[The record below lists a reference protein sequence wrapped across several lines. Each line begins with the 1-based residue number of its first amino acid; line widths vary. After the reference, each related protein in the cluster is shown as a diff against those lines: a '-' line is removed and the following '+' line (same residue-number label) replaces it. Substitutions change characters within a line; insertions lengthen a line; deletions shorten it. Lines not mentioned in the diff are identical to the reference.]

1 MKFILLTFISLF
13 GIATTAHADVW
24 MWIDARGESHFVNTQ
39 TPIYAWV
46 DSSGRVHYSDTPD
59 RNSAISVKFVWY
71 SPGTLQ
77 DQEQAT
83 AKSES
88 GGAGRA
94 GETEAEREERER
106 AQAYYCKRATEVYE
120 SYLHAPQLYRTTK
133 SGKREYLSKQEKA
146 ETIAETRAQ
155 KDEFCQ

>member
-1 MKFILLTFISLF
+1 MKLILFTFISLL
-13 GIATTAHADVW
+13 GITITAHADVW
-24 MWIDARGESHFVNTQ
+24 MWIDARGDSHFVNTQ
-39 TPIYAWV
+39 SPIYTWV
-46 DSSGRVHYSDTPD
+46 DRSGGVHFSDTPD
-59 RNSAISVKFVWY
+59 RDNAISVKFVWY

-83 AKSES
+83 SKSES

-120 SYLHAPQLYRTTK
+120 SYLNAPHVYRTTE
-133 SGKREYLSKQEKA
+133 SGKREYLTKQEKT
-146 ETIAETRAQ
+146 ETIAETLVQ
-155 KDEFCQ
+155 KEAFCQ